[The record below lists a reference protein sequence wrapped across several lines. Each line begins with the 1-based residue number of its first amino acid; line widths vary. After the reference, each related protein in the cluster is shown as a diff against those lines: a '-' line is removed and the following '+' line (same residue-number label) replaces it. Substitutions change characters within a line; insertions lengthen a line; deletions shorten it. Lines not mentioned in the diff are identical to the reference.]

1 LEKKYDKTRTI
12 MKYRLYG
19 VDAINEHE
27 FKNLVEWGHIKK
39 IDG

>member
-1 LEKKYDKTRTI
+1 